1 MVREYC
7 CITRVYN
14 FSAGHRLYLK
24 NASDEENLRI
34 FGKCTNLKGH
44 GHDYYLEV
52 KITGEIDP
60 ETGMIT
66 NLDGLDS
73 LIKVVIE
80 ELDHKRLDIEIPFF
94 QDVTPSGE
102 NILKYLWI
110 KIKPMIRIGNLHY
123 LKLWETRNNYFEYF
137 EEGV

>member
-24 NASDEENLRI
+24 NASDEENLSI

-52 KITGEIDP
+52 KITGEIDS

-66 NLDGLDS
+66 NLDDLDN
-73 LIKVVIE
+73 LIKGVIE
-80 ELDHKRLDIEIPFF
+80 ELDHKRLDIEVPFF
-94 QDVTPSGE
+94 QDFTPSGE

-110 KIKPMIRIGNLHY
+110 KIKPLIRIGNLHH
-123 LKLWETRNNYFEYF
+123 LKLWETRNNYFECF